1 MYLINNQLG
10 ALNILGNKSGKAISR
25 AFLRMR
31 DLILPHEGN
40 NYHPHLLRNKSLGA
54 FLVVLTLLKIGVVG
68 VEAFKP
74 ISEAKSSEITV
85 STIYSLTNQSR
96 EENNIPDL
104 TYNLKLEAAAQSK
117 ADDMLAKGY
126 FAHETPDGKTPW
138 DFIIAQKYSYLAAGE
153 NLAIDFVQAE
163 DVNDAWMH
171 SPGHRANILNKNFEE
186 IGVGISNGLFQGHR
200 ATFVVQMFGTPS
212 VEPVSSLAKP
222 TTVDQSLTTS
232 GSSEASTLGKVEFA
246 SVSLLP
252 KGKDIEVTTNLNSS
266 VSRVLVSQG
275 DVAFELNPQ
284 SNTTW
289 QGQGALDINNPNSI
303 IIKAYRGNTLV
314 SQKVVASISK
324 TVLGASTSATNSTS
338 WNILGKH
345 IVLTQLEQNIYLTI
359 FIILIGLLIL
369 AIAVKRHVQHITL
382 ISNTAAACAFI
393 LLLWYVAQ

>member
-1 MYLINNQLG
+1 MYSTNNQLG
-10 ALNILGNKSGKAISR
+10 SLNFSGNKSLKAIR
-25 AFLRMR
+25 RIFLRTH
-31 DLILPHEGN
+31 DLFLPHKRN
-40 NYHPHLLRNKSLGA
+40 NFHPHLLRNKSLGV
-54 FLVVLTLLKIGVVG
+54 FLVALTLLKIGVVG

-96 EENNIPDL
+96 EENNLPDL

-212 VEPVSSLAKP
+212 VEPVASLSKP
-222 TTVDQSLTTS
+222 TAVDQNISTT
-232 GSSEASTLGKVEFA
+232 GSSEVSTLGKVDFS

-252 KGKDIEVTTNLNSS
+252 KGKNIEVTTNLNSS

-275 DVAFELNPQ
+275 NISFELNPQ

-289 QGQGALDINNPNSI
+289 QGEGSLDINNANSI

-314 SQKVVASISK
+314 SQKVIASISK
-324 TVLGASTSATNSTS
+324 TVLGASTAGDNTKS

-345 IVLTQLEQNIYLTI
+345 IVLSQLEQNIYLTI

-382 ISNTAAACAFI
+382 ISNTAATCAFI

>member
-1 MYLINNQLG
+1 V
-10 ALNILGNKSGKAISR
+10 A
-25 AFLRMR
+25 
-31 DLILPHEGN
+31 
-40 NYHPHLLRNKSLGA
+40 
-54 FLVVLTLLKIGVVG
+54 LTLLKIGVIG

-74 ISEAKSSEITV
+74 IAEAKSSEITV

-96 EENNIPDL
+96 EENKLPDL
-104 TYNLKLEAAAQSK
+104 AYNLKLEAAAQSK

-138 DFIIAQKYSYLAAGE
+138 DFIIAQKYNYLAAGE

-212 VEPVSSLAKP
+212 VEPVASLSKP
-222 TTVDQSLTTS
+222 TAVDQNISTT
-232 GSSEASTLGKVEFA
+232 GSSEVSTLGKVDFS

-252 KGKDIEVTTNLNSS
+252 KGKNIEITTSLNSA

-275 DVAFELNPQ
+275 DLSFELNPQ

-289 QGQGALDINNPNSI
+289 QGEGSLDINNPNSI

-314 SQKVVASISK
+314 SQKVIASISK
-324 TVLGASTSATNSTS
+324 TVLGASTTGDNTTS

-345 IVLTQLEQNIYLTI
+345 IVLNQLEQNIYLTI

-369 AIAVKRHVQHITL
+369 AIAVKRHVQHVTL